1 MQKCTV
7 HNTTC
12 NKCNAMEYR
21 IAQYSATQ
29 CSTYSTVH
37 CSTYSTVELSSYST
51 VQYGS
56 RQYRTVR
63 WRKVQCSTYSTAR
76 TEQHVQYLHMPSPL
90 YPPHTRNFHL
100 EFVIPILINRCIR
113 CFKCKHFINLLAR
126 TVRHRNRTLQ
136 I

>member
-1 MQKCTV
+1 MHSAQYNLQQVQCDGVQDSTV
-7 HNTTC
+7 Q
-12 NKCNAMEYR
+12 CNAVQHV
-21 IAQYSATQ
+21 QYSALQ
-29 CSTYSTVH
+29 HVQH
-37 CSTYSTVELSSYST
+37 STVELSSYST